1 MHTVNLPEQVQRQ
14 QIHLTTELYYYF
26 PGGYFIKSSLG
37 KIETYRCPIQVV
49 RWCIPGA
56 NIRNLTWHEDNA
68 PSCIN
73 HPRLSLVS
81 HIQWVRG
88 ARGRGVVKGSSACFT
103 HLFLESVISIVRQ
116 LSWRIGLSDGLT
128 VYNVMG
134 NLVDKE
140 AVSFINSDLS
150 IPRPPSAPQSPSP
163 RASRKPTSRS
173 SDKNCW

>member
-1 MHTVNLPEQVQRQ
+1 M
-14 QIHLTTELYYYF
+14 
-26 PGGYFIKSSLG
+26 
-37 KIETYRCPIQVV
+37 
-49 RWCIPGA
+49 
-56 NIRNLTWHEDNA
+56 
-68 PSCIN
+68 
-73 HPRLSLVS
+73 
-81 HIQWVRG
+81 
-88 ARGRGVVKGSSACFT
+88 KGSSACFT
-103 HLFLESVISIVRQ
+103 HLFLESEISIVRQ

-173 SDKNCW
+173 SDKNC